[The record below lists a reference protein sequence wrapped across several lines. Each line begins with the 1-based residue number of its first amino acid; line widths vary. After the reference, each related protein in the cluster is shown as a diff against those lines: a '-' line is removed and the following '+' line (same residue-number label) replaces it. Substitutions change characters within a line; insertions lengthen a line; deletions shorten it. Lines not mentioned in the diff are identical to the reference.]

1 MKRRTLLLAGGA
13 AAMVSMRSLGQP
25 KGPPR
30 IAVVLSGTQASETL
44 RVEAFARGMRD
55 LGYLEGRGFALDVR
69 YAGGKLEQLPALVND
84 ALRGGPAVLVVGGS
98 QASWAAKKATKSV
111 PVVMATVGDPVGQGL
126 IASLARP
133 GGNMTGFAILSE
145 FVLAKAV
152 ELVRELV
159 PDAQSVGYLVNPSPT
174 PLIPILLKHFEDTAR
189 TLGVK
194 PLRFDAT
201 NAEELERAL
210 ASIAARR
217 PGGVVV
223 SQNALFYVF
232 RQRIAEFTLRNRI
245 VAVHP
250 TGDAVAS
257 GGLVSYAA
265 DLVDPYRRAA
275 TLVDRILRGAKP
287 GDLPVEQSTRLELHV
302 NLKTASALGVTIPAS
317 VLARADRVVQ

>member
-1 MKRRTLLLAGGA
+1 VKRRALLLAGGA
-13 AAMVSMRSLGQP
+13 AMVPLRSFGQA
-25 KGPPR
+25 KGLPR
-30 IAVVLSGTQASETL
+30 IAMVLNGTQASETL
-44 RVEAFARGMRD
+44 RVAAFARGMRD
-55 LGYLEGRGFALDVR
+55 LGYLEGRGFVFDVR
-69 YAGGKLEQLPALVND
+69 YAGGKLEHLPALVNE

-126 IASLARP
+126 VASLARP

-159 PDAQSVGYLVNPSPT
+159 PQAKSVGYLVNPSPT
-174 PLIPILLKHFEDTAR
+174 PLIPILLKHFEDTAK
-189 TLGVK
+189 TLDLK

-201 NAEELERAL
+201 NADELERAL
-210 ASIAARR
+210 ASIAAQP
-217 PGGVVV
+217 PGGIVVA
-223 SQNALFYVF
+223 QNALFYAY
-232 RQRIAEFTLRNRI
+232 RQRIAEFTLQNRI

-250 TGDAVAS
+250 TGEAVAS

-302 NLKTASALGVTIPAS
+302 NLKTASALGVKVPGA
-317 VLARADRVVQ
+317 VLARADRVIE